1 MYLSL
6 LCDGSF
12 DSLCCDDQVAN
23 SEALSQEL
31 HFLQGTLQLDPA
43 SRRKL
48 TRMQAVTKTVWG
60 GGVFMLISLRFSI
73 IDLASLTGR
82 CAD

>member
-31 HFLQGTLQLDPA
+31 HFLQGTLQLDLA

-48 TRMQAVTKTVWG
+48 TRMQAVTKTVW

>member
-12 DSLCCDDQVAN
+12 DSLCCDDQVAKK
-23 SEALSQEL
+23 ALSQEL

-48 TRMQAVTKTVWG
+48 TRLQAVTKTVCGVGVGGLG
-60 GGVFMLISLRFSI
+60 GGIY
-73 IDLASLTGR
+73 
-82 CAD
+82 ADFVEAQHY